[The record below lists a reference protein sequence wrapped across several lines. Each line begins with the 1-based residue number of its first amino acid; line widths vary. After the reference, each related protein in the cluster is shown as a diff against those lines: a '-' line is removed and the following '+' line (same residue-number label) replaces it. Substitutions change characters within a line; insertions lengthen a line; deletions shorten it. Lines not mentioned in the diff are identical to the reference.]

1 MGRAA
6 ADLLIRAI
14 AGRVIEQRQV
24 VLPTTLM
31 RRDSA

>member
-14 AGRVIEQRQV
+14 TGNPIKHHHL
-24 VLPTTLM
+24 VLPTTLI